1 MDNSLES
8 EIISTIRHLNAL
20 ITTYVLVED
29 SVVLAYYS
37 DLCNKLEKLANMIE
51 RNKKNDRKRETDC
64 K

>member
-1 MDNSLES
+1 MDNSIES
-8 EIISTIRHLNAL
+8 QIISTIRHLNAL

-29 SVVLAYYS
+29 PVVLAYYS

>member
-8 EIISTIRHLNAL
+8 QIISTIHHLNAL

-29 SVVLAYYS
+29 PVVSVYYS
-37 DLCNKLEKLANMIE
+37 DLCNKLEKLATMIE
-51 RNKKNDRKRETDC
+51 RNKTNDRKRETDC